1 MPAQVH
7 LQPNDCDDSHQTANH
22 GSGVQQGADGSVS
35 IATVEIHRE
44 RSHVV
49 SPLPNR
55 KSDETQGY
63 QTTETTRS
71 QGMGACVIECA
82 GIHEPHGNSQTNHQN
97 EASKENSPEKQTGA
111 EEQPDNRLELEEQ
124 LFHGKIF
131 PAKIKLNS
139 KVKTAQT
146 L

>member
-1 MPAQVH
+1 MPAQMH
-7 LQPNDCDDSHQTANH
+7 LQPNDCDDSHQTANR
-22 GSGVQQGADGSVS
+22 SCGVQKATDGSVS

-49 SPLPNR
+49 SPLPNW
-55 KSDETQGY
+55 KSDEAQDH
-63 QTTETTRS
+63 QATETTRS

-82 GIHEPHGNSQTNHQN
+82 RIHETHGNSQTHHQN
-97 EASKENSPEKQTGA
+97 EASKENRPEKQTGA
-111 EEQPDNRLELEEQ
+111 EEQPYNWLELEEQ
-124 LFHGKIF
+124 LLHGRIF
-131 PAKIKLNS
+131 PAKIRLNS